1 MDYMSRLYQNKAIQ
15 LQEQINFLEAQLKY
29 MAEDAP
35 ASTFSG
41 TGKGQQAFSD
51 SQLEDQMYKQKRT
64 GAFGSKIEDDKQN
77 QEYKDAKA
85 ELDRRRG
92 AKPTTTEAPAQ
103 VSGTNRSDPA
113 GQSDSTYTKPAPT
126 PKPQAQTTRQTP
138 DTLDLYNLRKKE
150 DSGLQGT
157 LNKGFGTDWLGQSGK
172 DDRGDLVSVPSPA
185 LKPVRTV
192 GLPGPVIR
200 PPALPAPKDSD
211 SGMDPKGLL
220 LGLGGGLYAGNKIR
234 EYINRQ
240 RVSPKPSNL
249 GSTIPTGQDP
259 VKPTGQDPVKP
270 SGQDGTRPTGQDPV
284 KPSGQDPIK
293 PKVQEGIPKSG
304 SWTFDLPAQAEY
316 MQNPPEWSMP
326 NQHGR
331 AEFPGLDSGGRTPTG
346 QYVLDRNTA
355 AGVERAKGSPIE
367 GRFGPANTGEPPVYP
382 AGSYSTPEGRVVSP
396 EAPKGAAKPTGA
408 AAQGA
413 RMSGSQVTGKIP
425 TSSFGAKA
433 ANFAKGIV
441 ADTPAMVVAG
451 ELGTGLASAAGAGR
465 TDAEVVGTAASLA
478 GPAALAYGLG
488 GALNIP
494 AAGAVI
500 AGYGLGKAVDY
511 GVEKSGLGDAQR
523 GVMAR
528 VASNLN
534 SEASKGVKSAE
545 DKVWNPQT
553 GQYMTTKQSADA
565 TRAQA
570 KSERATDTDKAFAS
584 PEEAAEHY
592 KNMKNPEYRKRHER
606 NMDAARIRT
615 IEKEEGGS
623 AYAAR
628 IADNIMPDWMANAGE
643 SMTNAWDS
651 IWGNTPVKKG
661 SSRGMPYQ

>member
-15 LQEQINFLEAQLKY
+15 LQEQIDFLEAQLKY

-51 SQLEDQMYKQKRT
+51 SQLEDQMYRQKRT

-103 VSGTNRSDPA
+103 VSGTNRSDPDVQRGQRPIYPE
-113 GQSDSTYTKPAPT
+113 GQSDSTYTKPKT
-126 PKPQAQTTRQTP
+126 QSTRQTP

-150 DSGLQGT
+150 DSGLQGE
-157 LNKGFGTDWLGQSGK
+157 LNKGFGMDWLGQSGK
-172 DDRGDLVSVPSPA
+172 DDRGDLVAVPSPA
-185 LKPVRTV
+185 PKPIRTV
-192 GLPGPVIR
+192 GLPGPVI
-200 PPALPAPKDSD
+200 PPPPLPAPKDSD

-240 RVSPKPSNL
+240 RVSPKPANL
-249 GSTIPTGQDP
+249 GSTVPTGQDP

-270 SGQDGTRPTGQDPV
+270 SGQDPV

-304 SWTFDLPAQAEY
+304 SWTFDIPAQAEY
-316 MQNPPEWSMP
+316 MQNPAEWSMP

-331 AEFPGLDSGGRTPTG
+331 DTFPGADAGGRTPDG
-346 QYVLDRNTA
+346 KYVKDRNTK
-355 AGVERAKGSPIE
+355 AGVERARGTPLE
-367 GRFGPANTGEPPVYP
+367 GGFGTATAGEPPVYP
-382 AGSYSTPEGRVVSP
+382 QGSYSTPEGKVVTP
-396 EAPKGAAKPTGA
+396 Q
-408 AAQGA
+408 AAQGT
-413 RMSGSQVTGKIP
+413 RMSGSQVTSKIP
-425 TSSFGAKA
+425 TASFGAKA
-433 ANFAKGIV
+433 GNFVKGVV
-441 ADTPAMVVAG
+441 ADTPAMVVGG
-451 ELGTGLASAAGAGR
+451 ELGTGIASAGGAGR

-478 GPAALAYGLG
+478 APVVM
-488 GALNIP
+488 GALGLASLP
-494 AAGAVI
+494 VAGAV
-500 AGYGLGKAVDY
+500 ATGYAIGKAGEYV
-511 GVEKSGLGDAQR
+511 GEKSGLGDITRREQVRAA
-523 GVMAR
+523 MAKN
-528 VASNLN
+528 A
-534 SEASKGVKSAE
+534 EAMKGVKSAE
-545 DKVWNPQT
+545 DKVLNPQT
-553 GQYMTTKQSADA
+553 GQYMTTKQSAEA

-570 KSERATDTDKAFAS
+570 KTERATDMEKAFAT

-592 KNMKNPEYRKRHER
+592 KNMKNPEYRKRHEQ
-606 NMDAARIRT
+606 NMDAARIRA

-623 AYAAR
+623 AYSAR

-643 SMTNAWDS
+643 SMTDAWHS
-651 IWGNTPVKKG
+651 IWGSTPVKKG